1 MNIKNVLFCC
11 FLQTPLTGEYVF
23 RKPTFSL
30 VVVEQEMDIP
40 GLPLNWQLVCRQ
52 MSSPGVLIIWRLP
65 YICSFISLS
74 TLLTNIFAR
83 ADSFA
88 DAIEVPEWYFLD
100 VNYFTKNKQQK
111 QNILLQDSFCFPV
124 CMFSFFSFHQT
135 GCSSWTPS
143 KVIKRSCQ
151 DVFFFL
157 AAVILQ
163 PESEETL
170 IIWVRIGLPWLPG
183 SPFNMAGCSL
193 GQTTLWCKLN
203 LICLKY

>member
-30 VVVEQEMDIP
+30 VVEQEMDLP

-100 VNYFTKNKQQK
+100 VNYFTKNNQQK
-111 QNILLQDSFCFPV
+111 QNILLQDSFCFPCACSV
-124 CMFSFFSFHQT
+124 SFLSTRLDAVVGPPPRSLRGRVKTFS
-135 GCSSWTPS
+135 SSLLQS
-143 KVIKRSCQ
+143 YYSQNQRKRSSSGLE
-151 DVFFFL
+151 L
-157 AAVILQ
+157 AC
-163 PESEETL
+163 
-170 IIWVRIGLPWLPG
+170 PG
-183 SPFNMAGCSL
+183 SLAPLLTWLDAAWVKQHFDVN
-193 GQTTLWCKLN
+193 
-203 LICLKY
+203 